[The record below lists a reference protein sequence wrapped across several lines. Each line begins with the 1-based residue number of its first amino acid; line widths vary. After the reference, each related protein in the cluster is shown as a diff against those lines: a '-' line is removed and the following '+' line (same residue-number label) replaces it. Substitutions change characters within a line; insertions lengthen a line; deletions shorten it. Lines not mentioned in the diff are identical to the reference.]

1 MVVLLKNK
9 STMKTSNLL
18 LATQR
23 ENPSDAEAVSHQL
36 MIKAGLIRQVA
47 AGIYNWLPTGRKVLR
62 KIEEIIR
69 KEMDS
74 SGAQEILMP
83 MVQPTSLWEESGR
96 IQQYGKELLVF
107 QDRHERSF
115 CLGPT
120 HEEVI
125 TDLCRNVIKSHR
137 ELPMTLYQIQTKF
150 RDEIRPRFGVMR
162 SREFIMKD
170 AYSFDLSSEGLDR
183 SYQTMKEAY
192 VNIFQNLGLDYRIVK
207 ADSGAIGGSDSEEFH
222 ILADSGEDLLA
233 FSDSS
238 DYAINAELLVE
249 LQDEQ
254 DPNSLQGKP
263 SPDGKGSLLLKKGIE
278 VGHIFKLGKKY
289 SESLKLRVQ
298 GDDGDIYPEMG
309 CYGIGASRI
318 IAASIEQNH
327 DEKGIIWPKSLC
339 PYEVVIVEANPKN
352 KENIKDTCKEVYELL
367 ASNNIDVL
375 WDDRNK
381 RPGVKFTDME
391 LIGIP
396 IMIIIG
402 DKSTEDNKVEVKVR
416 LEEKTERVSPQ
427 DIIQKLSEIS

>member
-263 SPDGKGSLLLKKGIE
+263 SPDGKGNLLLKKGIE

-367 ASNNIDVL
+367 VSNNIDVL

>member
-1 MVVLLKNK
+1 
-9 STMKTSNLL
+9 MKTSNLL

-23 ENPSDAEAVSHQL
+23 ENPSDAETVSHQL

-47 AGIYNWLPTGRKVLR
+47 AGIYNWLPTGKKVLR
-62 KIEEIIR
+62 KVEEIIR

-137 ELPMTLYQIQTKF
+137 ELPITLYQIQTKF

-170 AYSFDLSSEGLDR
+170 AYSFDLSPEGLDK
-183 SYQTMKEAY
+183 SYSIMKEAY
-192 VNIFQNLGLDYRIVK
+192 LNIFHNLGLEYRIVK

-254 DPNSLQGKP
+254 DPNSLEGKP
-263 SPDGKGSLLLKKGIE
+263 SPDGKGNLLLKKGIE

-298 GDDGDIYPEMG
+298 GDDGDVYPEMG
-309 CYGIGASRI
+309 CYGIGTSRI

-339 PYEVVIVEANPKN
+339 PYEVVIVEANPKK
-352 KENIKDTCKEVYELL
+352 KESIKKTCEEIYELL

-375 WDDRNK
+375 WDDRDK
-381 RPGVKFTDME
+381 RPGVKFKDME

-402 DKSTEDNKVEVKVR
+402 DKSTEDNKVEIKVR
-416 LEEKTERVSPQ
+416 LEEKTERISPQ
-427 DIIQKLSEIS
+427 DILHKLSGIS

>member
-263 SPDGKGSLLLKKGIE
+263 SPDGKGNLLLKKGIE

-327 DEKGIIWPKSLC
+327 DDKGIIWPKSLC

-367 ASNNIDVL
+367 VSNNIDVL

-402 DKSTEDNKVEVKVR
+402 DKSTEDNKVEVKMR